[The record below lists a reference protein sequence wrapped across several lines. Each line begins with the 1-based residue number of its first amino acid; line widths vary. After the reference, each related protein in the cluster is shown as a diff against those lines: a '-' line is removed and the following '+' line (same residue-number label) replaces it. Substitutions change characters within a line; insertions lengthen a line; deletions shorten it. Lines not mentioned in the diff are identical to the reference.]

1 MKDTLKA
8 FVSNRLF
15 ESAIIGVILINSI
28 LIGVETYFTNPT
40 ISSVQLLCLVIF
52 TVEVVLRIMAS
63 KSAKEYLSDGWNIFD
78 FSIVAISLVPESMF
92 DNAQMIS
99 AIRVLRVFRVLRLL
113 RTSEEIKLIVSV
125 LARSFRSLFYNAI
138 FFSIFLYL
146 YAVIGVTL
154 FKLPD
159 YNSAQPS
166 LQTKLDTYAELAPNA
181 PVVSPDPYGS
191 LDETMF
197 TLFRIL
203 TGEDWTDLKYNLD
216 KAAEL
221 EIIPTS
227 KMVVN
232 AYHVSWFILSAFLLL
247 NLVVGAIL
255 NNYQVIMEETKAAKE
270 KQSAG

>member
-1 MKDTLKA
+1 MKNTLKA
-8 FVSNRLF
+8 LVANRLF
-15 ESAIIGVILINSI
+15 ESAIIGVILINSV
-28 LIGVETYFTNPT
+28 LIGVETYLTNPT
-40 ISSVQLLCLVIF
+40 ITSIQLLCLVIF
-52 TVEVVLRIMAS
+52 TVEVVLRMAAS
-63 KSAKEYLSDGWNIFD
+63 DTAKEYFSDGWNVFD
-78 FSIVAISLVPESMF
+78 FTIVAISFVPESMF
-92 DNAQMIS
+92 ENAQMVS

-159 YNSAQPS
+159 YNSAEPA
-166 LQTKLDTYAELAPNA
+166 LQAKLDTYAELAPNA
-181 PVVSPDPYGS
+181 PVVSPDPYGT

-216 KAAEL
+216 KATEL
-221 EIIPTS
+221 EIIPIS
-227 KMVVN
+227 KLVVN
-232 AYHVSWFILSAFLLL
+232 TYHVSWFILSAFLLL

-255 NNYQVIMEETKAAKE
+255 NNYQVIMEETKAKKE
-270 KQSAG
+270 KQ